1 MLNRIT
7 ERRVNC
13 MNIELD
19 GQSIKT
25 NGMSLLS
32 CIKKL
37 NLDSESLKA
46 KPLAA
51 MLGGEILNLGFVPK
65 HDDSFILLRFND
77 EEGRRIYERTLRFI
91 FTLAIK
97 RLMPKAKIIIKYS
110 IGQGVLMSVDN
121 DGNELNDAE
130 ISLVKAEMDYI
141 INSGFEFCRS
151 RRSIKE
157 ATQQFLHDGQIDKVK
172 LLRWRNFS
180 YFDYYT
186 CPKYSDYADYYY
198 GEMAPNS
205 SYVKLYDVCKTNNGV
220 ILLLPDLS
228 NPDEVSEYVETPKLI
243 SVFEQTDRWGTLMSC
258 ANAIQLNEQVESG
271 SIRELVRV
279 NEALHEKVFSNAAE
293 SIIAAKAKA
302 VLIAGPSS
310 SGKTTSAN
318 RIATQLRASG
328 YDPIM
333 ISLDDYYIDRDKLS
347 RNEDGEIDL
356 ESIDAIDTER
366 FSIDLSNLLAGKEV
380 TLPHFNFLTGKS
392 EETTNKLCL
401 KENQSLIIE
410 GLHALN
416 PALLN
421 GIDSS
426 RCFKIYVSAL
436 TTLNLDD
443 HNRIRTADLRL
454 LRRLVRDYM
463 CRGASVEHTLGMW
476 QSVRRGETK
485 WIFPYQENA
494 DLIINTTLHY
504 EASVLKKY
512 AYTLLRSYIFDN
524 PTAKS
529 SADFILARS
538 ILKYLNY
545 FQVAEI
551 EDEIPPTSIIR
562 EFIGGNTFYR

>member
-1 MLNRIT
+1 
-7 ERRVNC
+7 
-13 MNIELD
+13 MNIKLD
-19 GQSIKT
+19 GQSIET
-25 NGMSLLS
+25 NGSSLLN
-32 CIKKL
+32 CIKEL
-37 NLDSESLKA
+37 NLDSDKLKE

-51 MLGGEILNLGFVPK
+51 MLNGEILNLSFVPK

-77 EEGRRIYERTLRFI
+77 EEGRRIYERTLRFV

-97 RLMPKAKIIIKYS
+97 KLMPQAKIIIKYS
-110 IGQGVLMSVDN
+110 VGQGVLMSVSN
-121 DGNELNDAE
+121 NGNELNDSD
-130 ISLVKAEMDYI
+130 IKLIKSEMNFI
-141 INSGFEFCRS
+141 IDSEFEFCRS
-151 RRSIKE
+151 RRSIRE
-157 ATQQFLHDGQIDKVK
+157 ATQQFLHDGHVDKIK
-172 LLRWRNFS
+172 LLKWRNFT

-186 CPKYSDYADYYY
+186 CPEYSNYADYYY

-205 SYVKLYDVCKTNNGV
+205 SYVRLYDILKSRNGIV
-220 ILLLPDLS
+220 LLLPDS
-228 NPDEVSEYVETPKLI
+228 VDPSKVSKYEQMPKLS
-243 SVFEQTDRWGTLMSC
+243 SVFEQTDHWGKLMGC
-258 ANAIQLNEQVESG
+258 ANAIQLNEKVENG
-271 SIRELVRV
+271 NIRELVRV

-293 SIIAAKAKA
+293 SIISAKTKA

-328 YDPIM
+328 YEPIM
-333 ISLDDYYIDRDKLS
+333 ISLDDYYKDRDKIS
-347 RNEDGEIDL
+347 RDENGEIDL
-356 ESIDAIDTER
+356 ESIEAIDTER
-366 FSIDLSNLLAGKEV
+366 FRIDLSNLIAGKEV

-392 EETTNKLCL
+392 EETTKKLCL
-401 KENQSLIIE
+401 GENQSLIIE

-416 PALLN
+416 PALLK
-421 GIDSS
+421 GIDS
-426 RCFKIYVSAL
+426 RNCFKIYVSAL

-454 LRRLVRDYM
+454 LRRLVRDHM
-463 CRGASVEHTLGMW
+463 SRGASVEHTLGMW

-485 WIFPYQENA
+485 WVFPYQENA

-512 AYTLLRSYIFDN
+512 AYPLLRSYVYDN
-524 PTAKS
+524 PVAKS
-529 SADFILARS
+529 SPDFILARS

-545 FQVAEI
+545 FQVADI

>member
-1 MLNRIT
+1 
-7 ERRVNC
+7 
-13 MNIELD
+13 MNIKLD
-19 GQSIKT
+19 GQSIQT
-25 NGMSLLS
+25 NGLSLLS
-32 CIKKL
+32 CIKEL
-37 NLDSESLKA
+37 NLDSDKLKS

-51 MLGGEILNLGFVPK
+51 MLHGEILNLNFVPK

-77 EEGRRIYERTLRFI
+77 EEGRRIYERTLRFV

-97 RLMPKAKIIIKYS
+97 KLMPEAKIVIKYS
-110 IGQGVLMSVDN
+110 VGQGVLMSVKK
-121 DGNELNDAE
+121 NEHDLDDSD
-130 ISLVKAEMDYI
+130 IRQIKTEMDFI
-141 INSGFEFCRS
+141 IDSEFEFCRS

-186 CPKYSDYADYYY
+186 CPEYSDYADYYY

-205 SYVKLYDVCKTNNGV
+205 GYVKLYDIHKSSNDIV
-220 ILLLPDLS
+220 LLLPDS
-228 NPDEVSEYVETPKLI
+228 ADPSRVSEYEQTPKL
-243 SVFEQTDRWGTLMSC
+243 SAVFEQTDHWGILMNC
-258 ANAIQLNEQVESG
+258 ANAIQLNEKVENG
-271 SIRELVRV
+271 TIRELVRV

-293 SIIAAKAKA
+293 AIISAKAKA

-333 ISLDDYYIDRDKLS
+333 ISLDDYYIDRDKIE
-347 RNEDGEIDL
+347 RDENGEIDL
-356 ESIDAIDTER
+356 ESIDAIDTDR
-366 FSIDLSNLLAGKEV
+366 FAVDLSNLIAGNQV
-380 TLPHFNFLTGKS
+380 SLPHFNFLTGKS
-392 EETTNKLCL
+392 EDTTEKLCL

-416 PALLN
+416 PVLLK
-421 GIDSS
+421 GIDS
-426 RCFKIYVSAL
+426 RNCFKIYVSAL

-454 LRRLVRDYM
+454 LRRLVRDHM
-463 CRGASVEHTLGMW
+463 SRGASVEHTLGMW
-476 QSVRRGETK
+476 QSVRRGEAK

-512 AYTLLRSYIFDN
+512 AYPLLRSYIYDN
-524 PTAKS
+524 PVAKS
-529 SADFILARS
+529 SPDFILARS

-545 FQVAEI
+545 FQVADI